1 MLAKER
7 TRGTVEEYLMG
18 FSGKWLGNR
27 VNRLCHRYVRLLM
40 AAAASA
46 VLSACAIAPGMRMNT
61 PAELPV
67 TSGAEHEPQVEVQ
80 VRIADI
86 NVTLIQKMREVEAQ
100 ASVDQVHQ
108 LFSKSTPYTLGVGD
122 VLQITVWDH
131 PELTAALGAQTQ
143 TNARPYDPAA
153 GFVIDN
159 DGNVQVPYAGSVHV
173 AGLRIDQAQQLVY
186 ASMVKVFIKPQVT
199 VRIASFRAKQVYVDG
214 EVHAPGGVPINDTPM
229 TLYEAISRAGGF
241 NPSADQSRMIL
252 VRDGVS
258 YRLNLS
264 RMLERDQNPSDILL
278 KNGDLLKVVSR
289 DDNGVFV
296 MGEVNRPMTAIPM
309 KSGKLT
315 LSDALSQAGSL
326 NTASADA
333 AQLYVIRGSL
343 GTAPQVFH
351 LDAHSPVSMVLA
363 NQFEL
368 QPKDVVYVDSNGLV
382 RISRVLSLLLPAI
395 NAGLTAAIVTK

>member
-1 MLAKER
+1 
-7 TRGTVEEYLMG
+7 
-18 FSGKWLGNR
+18 
-27 VNRLCHRYVRLLM
+27 
-40 AAAASA
+40 
-46 VLSACAIAPGMRMNT
+46 MNT
-61 PAELPV
+61 PAALPV
-67 TSGAEHEPQVEVQ
+67 TNGSEQVPPVEMQ
-80 VRIADI
+80 IPISDI
-86 NVTLIQKMREVEAQ
+86 NIALIQKMREAETQ
-100 ASVDQVHQ
+100 ASTDQIHQ
-108 LFSKSTPYTLGVGD
+108 LFGKSGPYTLGVGD

-131 PELTAALGAQTQ
+131 PELTAAQGAQTQ
-143 TNARPYDPAA
+143 TNGHPYDPAA

-159 DGNVQVPYAGSVHV
+159 SGNVQIPYAGIVHV
-173 AGLRIDQAQQLVY
+173 VGLRIDQAQQLVY
-186 ASMVKVFIKPQVT
+186 ASLVKAFVKPQVT
-199 VRIASFRAKQVYVDG
+199 VRVASFRAKQVYVDG
-214 EVHAPGGVPINDTPM
+214 EVHVPGGVPINDTPM
-229 TLYEAISRAGGF
+229 TLYEAIGRAGGL
-241 NPSADQSRMIL
+241 NPTADQSRMIL

-264 RMLERDQNPSDILL
+264 RILERDQNPSDILL
-278 KNGDLLKVVSR
+278 KDGDLLRVPSR

-296 MGEVNRPMTAIPM
+296 MGEVNKPVTAIPM

-368 QPKDVVYVDSNGLV
+368 QPKDVVYVDGNGLV

-395 NAGLTAAIVTK
+395 NAGLTGAIVAK